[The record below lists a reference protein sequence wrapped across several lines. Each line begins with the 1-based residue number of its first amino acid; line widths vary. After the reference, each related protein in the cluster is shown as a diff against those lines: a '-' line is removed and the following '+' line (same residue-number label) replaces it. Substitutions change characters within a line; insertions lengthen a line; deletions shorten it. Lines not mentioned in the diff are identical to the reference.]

1 MEKKKK
7 SMQPKIKDG
16 EIGDIAKNN
25 KTWPFLKKYS
35 DVF

>member
-1 MEKKKK
+1 MEKKKINATQNK
-7 SMQPKIKDG
+7 KDG